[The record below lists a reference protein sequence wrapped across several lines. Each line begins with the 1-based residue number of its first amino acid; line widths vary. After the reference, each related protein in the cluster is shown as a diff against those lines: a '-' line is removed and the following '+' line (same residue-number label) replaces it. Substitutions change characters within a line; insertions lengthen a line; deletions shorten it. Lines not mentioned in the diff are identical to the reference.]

1 MAQNT
6 YINMIPEPSTEGN
19 VLTVEDGKWQ
29 SKTPATGLPS
39 VTAEDNGKIL
49 AVESGAWAA
58 VASGGASGL
67 LVQFVDGNPSTLDK
81 SYAEIK
87 QSLDN
92 GIIPVVN
99 FINQEDQ
106 SHYDLG
112 YSIKTV
118 GEFEGIYIVALIA
131 VDYEDNAIYEVDN
144 RYFKSTT
151 ADGTLTEFNPEP

>member
-1 MAQNT
+1 MDNR
-6 YINMIPEPSTEGN
+6 YMVPIPEPKTEGE
-19 VLTVEDGKWQ
+19 VLTVVNGEWQSADALPTPTDDGDVLTVVDGKW
-29 SKTPATGLPS
+29 KG
-39 VTAEDNGKIL
+39 AEP
-49 AVESGAWAA
+49 
-58 VASGGASGL
+58 SGGASGL
-67 LVQFVDGNPSTLDK
+67 LVRYVDGNPSTLDK

-112 YSIKTV
+112 YSIKNV